1 MKPIQSWFDEYA
13 ESHQNHTNKMFHFF
27 CVPLIFFSVIGL
39 LVSIPTNF
47 LNALFQ
53 NSHPFIYNFGTLAI
67 LLCLIFYLRL
77 SFSLFIG
84 MTIISSLALLGNYYL
99 STIESIPLWLFSLI
113 IFAFAWA
120 GQFYGHK
127 VEGKKPA
134 FFKDVQFLLI
144 GPAWVLAFLYDKI
157 GLKY

>member
-1 MKPIQSWFDEYA
+1 MKSIQIWFDEYA
-13 ESHQNHTNKMFHFF
+13 ESHQNHTNKMFHFI
-27 CVPLIFFSVIGL
+27 CVPLIYFSVVGL
-39 LVSIPTNF
+39 LVSIPTDF
-47 LNALFQ
+47 LHIFFQ
-53 NSHPFIYNFGTLAI
+53 TEPPFIYNFGTVAI
-67 LLCLIFYLRL
+67 VLYLIFYLRL
-77 SFSLFIG
+77 SFPLFIG

-113 IFAFAWA
+113 IFAVAWA

-127 VEGKKPA
+127 VEGKRPA

-144 GPAWVLAFLYDKI
+144 GPAWVLAFLYKKI